1 MRSLIG
7 LFGLICGAVVIWTVA
22 QYGYASADDPAARW
36 NTAFLFGVIAAGGL
50 FGHAVAV
57 RVGRVSKPWAV
68 MIVMV
73 CGAALV
79 INLSNSLAALAGR
92 NSRSAAE
99 SANQS
104 RAIRNDQVELG
115 RLQKALDRLGAFN
128 PTDQDAVDAAKRAAD
143 AATTAKER
151 ECGSGD
157 PKQRGRFC
165 RDKEDAERLATQA
178 LAKATADKALT
189 DRSAKIEADMAPVRD
204 RLRSAGPVVDTN
216 MQGSALARLFRLPD
230 SEAEFAAT
238 LQQFVLAGVVEALI
252 VLSLVSFELLAP
264 ERQQS
269 PRAPSRLARLWQA
282 LRSRPKVTVSRSP
295 ARPFACRRW
304 SPVPSW
310 WRAAPAT
317 RPVGAIPKILTRPWT
332 LPRENVWK
340 WPMPTAVTPRNVAK
354 DSKRPV
360 TPEQFAEPLARF
372 CKGAGIRT
380 KTMPDGSVTCSMCG
394 SRVRSEDFKPTPSDG
409 PRKLIRCESCNEHKP
424 AKDFPPS
431 STEPGRL
438 SPQVH
443 GLRQAGRCERIG
455 VACQRPGSHVITPP
469 LYGPCRPAWRRIWCK
484 PPSGSSPSTSL
495 GSSGRSMPRWS
506 RSCTTCCFG
515 CASCR

>member
-104 RAIRNDQVELG
+104 RAIRNDQAELG

-216 MQGSALARLFRLPD
+216 MQGSALATLFRLPD

-282 LRSRPKVTVSRSP
+282 LRSRPREPQPEPSTAIRVPPVEP
-295 ARPFACRRW
+295 RPRLVA
-304 SPVPSW
+304 SS
-310 WRAAPAT
+310 ASD
-317 RPVGAIPKILTRPWT
+317 RPVGAIPKILTDALDSAEGERVEMADAY
-332 LPRENVWK
+332 RRYAQEC
-340 WPMPTAVTPRNVAK
+340 AK

-380 KTMPDGSVTCSMCG
+380 KTMPDGSAYLLDVCLA
-394 SRVRSEDFKPTPSDG
+394 RSD
-409 PRKLIRCESCNEHKP
+409 RKTR
-424 AKDFPPS
+424 AD
-431 STEPGRL
+431 T
-438 SPQVH
+438 V
-443 GLRQAGRCERIG
+443 
-455 VACQRPGSHVITPP
+455 
-469 LYGPCRPAWRRIWCK
+469 
-484 PPSGSSPSTSL
+484 
-495 GSSGRSMPRWS
+495 
-506 RSCTTCCFG
+506 
-515 CASCR
+515 

>member
-104 RAIRNDQVELG
+104 RAIRNDQAELG

-189 DRSAKIEADMAPVRD
+189 DRAAKIEADMAPVRD

-282 LRSRPKVTVSRSP
+282 LRSRPREPQPEPSTAIRVPPVEP
-295 ARPFACRRW
+295 RPRLVA
-304 SPVPSW
+304 SS
-310 WRAAPAT
+310 ASD
-317 RPVGAIPKILTRPWT
+317 RPVGAIPKILTDALDSAEGERVEMADAY
-332 LPRENVWK
+332 RRYAQEC
-340 WPMPTAVTPRNVAK
+340 AK

-380 KTMPDGSVTCSMCG
+380 KTMPDGSAYLLD
-394 SRVRSEDFKPTPSDG
+394 VRLARSD
-409 PRKLIRCESCNEHKP
+409 RKTR
-424 AKDFPPS
+424 AD
-431 STEPGRL
+431 T
-438 SPQVH
+438 V
-443 GLRQAGRCERIG
+443 
-455 VACQRPGSHVITPP
+455 
-469 LYGPCRPAWRRIWCK
+469 
-484 PPSGSSPSTSL
+484 
-495 GSSGRSMPRWS
+495 
-506 RSCTTCCFG
+506 
-515 CASCR
+515 

>member
-104 RAIRNDQVELG
+104 RAIRNDQAELG

-282 LRSRPKVTVSRSP
+282 LRSRPSEPKPEPSTAIRVPPVEP
-295 ARPFACRRW
+295 RPRLVA
-304 SPVPSW
+304 SS
-310 WRAAPAT
+310 ASD
-317 RPVGAIPKILTRPWT
+317 RPVGAIPKILTDALDSAEGERVEMADAY
-332 LPRENVWK
+332 RRYAQEC
-340 WPMPTAVTPRNVAK
+340 AK

-380 KTMPDGSVTCSMCG
+380 KTMPDGSAYLLD
-394 SRVRSEDFKPTPSDG
+394 VRLARSDDKT
-409 PRKLIRCESCNEHKP
+409 R
-424 AKDFPPS
+424 ADA
-431 STEPGRL
+431 
-438 SPQVH
+438 V
-443 GLRQAGRCERIG
+443 
-455 VACQRPGSHVITPP
+455 
-469 LYGPCRPAWRRIWCK
+469 
-484 PPSGSSPSTSL
+484 
-495 GSSGRSMPRWS
+495 
-506 RSCTTCCFG
+506 
-515 CASCR
+515 

>member
-7 LFGLICGAVVIWTVA
+7 LFGLICGGVVIWTVA

-104 RAIRNDQVELG
+104 RAIRSDQAELG
-115 RLQKALDRLGAFN
+115 RLQKALDKLGAFN

-216 MQGSALARLFRLPD
+216 MQGSALATLFRLPA

-269 PRAPSRLARLWQA
+269 PRAPSKLARLWQA
-282 LRSRPKVTVSRSP
+282 LRSRPGEPQPEPSTAIR
-295 ARPFACRRW
+295 
-304 SPVPSW
+304 VPSAEP
-310 WRAAPAT
+310 RPKLVASSASD
-317 RPVGAIPKILTRPWT
+317 RPVGAIPKILTDALDSADGERVEMADAY
-332 LPRENVWK
+332 RRYAQEC
-340 WPMPTAVTPRNVAK
+340 AK

-380 KTMPDGSVTCSMCG
+380 KTMPDGSAYLLDVCLA
-394 SRVRSEDFKPTPSDG
+394 RSD
-409 PRKLIRCESCNEHKP
+409 RKTR
-424 AKDFPPS
+424 AD
-431 STEPGRL
+431 T
-438 SPQVH
+438 V
-443 GLRQAGRCERIG
+443 
-455 VACQRPGSHVITPP
+455 
-469 LYGPCRPAWRRIWCK
+469 
-484 PPSGSSPSTSL
+484 
-495 GSSGRSMPRWS
+495 
-506 RSCTTCCFG
+506 
-515 CASCR
+515 

>member
-104 RAIRNDQVELG
+104 RAIRNDQAELG

-269 PRAPSRLARLWQA
+269 PRAPSRFARLWQA
-282 LRSRPKVTVSRSP
+282 LRSRPKGPKPEPSTAIRVPPVEP
-295 ARPFACRRW
+295 RPRLVA
-304 SPVPSW
+304 SS
-310 WRAAPAT
+310 ASD
-317 RPVGAIPKILTRPWT
+317 RPVGAIPKILTDALDSAEGERVEMADAY
-332 LPRENVWK
+332 RRYAQEC
-340 WPMPTAVTPRNVAK
+340 AK

-380 KTMPDGSVTCSMCG
+380 KTMPDGSAYLLD
-394 SRVRSEDFKPTPSDG
+394 VRLARSDG
-409 PRKLIRCESCNEHKP
+409 KTR
-424 AKDFPPS
+424 AD
-431 STEPGRL
+431 T
-438 SPQVH
+438 V
-443 GLRQAGRCERIG
+443 
-455 VACQRPGSHVITPP
+455 
-469 LYGPCRPAWRRIWCK
+469 
-484 PPSGSSPSTSL
+484 
-495 GSSGRSMPRWS
+495 
-506 RSCTTCCFG
+506 
-515 CASCR
+515 

>member
-7 LFGLICGAVVIWTVA
+7 FFGLICGAVVIWTVA
-22 QYGYASADDPAARW
+22 QYGYMSADDPAARW
-36 NTAFLFGVIAAGGL
+36 NTAFLFGVIATGGL

-68 MIVMV
+68 MIIIV

-99 SANQS
+99 SANLS
-104 RAIRNDQVELG
+104 RAIRNDQAELG

-128 PTDQDAVDAAKRAAD
+128 PTDHDAVDAAKRAAD

-178 LAKATADKALT
+178 HAKTTADKALT
-189 DRSAKIEADMAPVRD
+189 DRATKIEADMAPVRD

-269 PRAPSRLARLWQA
+269 PRAPSRFARLWQA
-282 LRSRPKVTVSRSP
+282 LRSRPGEPQLEPSTAIRVPPVEP
-295 ARPFACRRW
+295 RPRLVA
-304 SPVPSW
+304 SS
-310 WRAAPAT
+310 ASD
-317 RPVGAIPKILTRPWT
+317 RPVGAIPKILADALDSAEGERVEMADAY
-332 LPRENVWK
+332 RRYAHEC
-340 WPMPTAVTPRNVAK
+340 AK

-380 KTMPDGSVTCSMCG
+380 KTMPDGSAYLLDVCLA
-394 SRVRSEDFKPTPSDG
+394 RSD
-409 PRKLIRCESCNEHKP
+409 RKTR
-424 AKDFPPS
+424 AD
-431 STEPGRL
+431 T
-438 SPQVH
+438 V
-443 GLRQAGRCERIG
+443 
-455 VACQRPGSHVITPP
+455 
-469 LYGPCRPAWRRIWCK
+469 
-484 PPSGSSPSTSL
+484 
-495 GSSGRSMPRWS
+495 
-506 RSCTTCCFG
+506 
-515 CASCR
+515 